1 MTGCL
6 KNKEEAVGYAEECQA
21 QIEGS
26 PLTTR
31 TSVGASGDSS
41 APAVTQGLA
50 SSEIRLTPS
59 GEQQIISKSTTG
71 GLKQVK
77 PSRHDLIPS
86 GALDALARHYGAG
99 AIKYEDN
106 QWRKG
111 YEWGKSY
118 AALQRH
124 LNAWWGGEDLD
135 EETGSS
141 HMVAAAWHCFTL
153 LTFIDEFP
161 EFDDRFKKE
170 EGE

>member
-1 MTGCL
+1 MSELGQGR
-6 KNKEEAVGYAEECQA
+6 EEYAWSDIKTTFGDVASVLGDHPEEVR
-21 QIEGS
+21 
-26 PLTTR
+26 TT
-31 TSVGASGDSS
+31 SS
-41 APAVTQGLA
+41 
-50 SSEIRLTPS
+50 
-59 GEQQIISKSTTG
+59 TG
-71 GLKQVK
+71 GQKGQK

-86 GALDALARHYGAG
+86 GALDALARHYGVG
-99 AIKYEDN
+99 ANKYADW

-141 HMVAAAWHCFTL
+141 HMAAAAWHCFTL

-161 EFDDRFKKE
+161 EFDDRFKE
-170 EGE
+170 DENNE